1 MCTVVSATPS
11 AKAASLVPVGPA
23 SIPSPRARYIATVG
37 PTSRLLAPGQSAR
50 KTVGRIRFRECSVG
64 GGLRAARR
72 RRRSIEDAG
81 PDPSLIGIY

>member
-1 MCTVVSATPS
+1 MYRGVGDAVVEGRQSGAGGAGLDPLTES
-11 AKAASLVPVGPA
+11 PVH
-23 SIPSPRARYIATVG
+23 RDVG

-50 KTVGRIRFRECSVG
+50 KTVGRIQFRECSVG
-64 GGLRAARR
+64 VGLRAARR

>member
-11 AKAASLVPVGPA
+11 SKDASRGAGGPA

-37 PTSRLLAPGQSAR
+37 PNQPAAGAGQSAR
-50 KTVGRIRFRECSVG
+50 KTVGRIQFRECSVG